1 MIGTGLGSV
10 VLGKMVDPSVK
21 LLDIDELTDDNI
33 GDVETLL
40 PLAAAGR
47 K

>member
-1 MIGTGLGSV
+1 MIGTELGSD
-10 VLGKMVDPSVK
+10 VLGKIVDPSVK

-40 PLAAAGR
+40 PLAAAL